1 MESRH
6 ICSREE
12 LLTTRTDQKN
22 HKGLFGGNS
31 AATPVVTSIVAYL
44 LSNYPEITAENVED
58 ILINNSDVGK
68 QKIKILK
75 L

>member
-1 MESRH
+1 M
-6 ICSREE
+6 
-12 LLTTRTDQKN
+12 
-22 HKGLFGGNS
+22 FGGNS

-68 QKIKILK
+68 QKDQDIKIINVK
-75 L
+75 NNR